1 MSKKN
6 YLLPLMLLLLV
17 FFTSC
22 EETKEAG
29 KYDNWRARNEA
40 VLDSLQNVY
49 DTQPD
54 HGGLQSVAA
63 LTDTSVKL
71 FYKKITSNNEGE
83 IPFYTSSVTA
93 FYRVKLI
100 NGDILGQ
107 NFSGKNPSEFDSPST
122 YLVSS
127 FLGYDMTYGYVDIL
141 QYMRKGER
149 WEVYIPYEVGYGT
162 SEHTN
167 NAMKGGTVSSCP
179 GYSLLIFDVQL
190 EDVTND

>member
-49 DTQPD
+49 DTQPE

-71 FYKKITSNNEGE
+71 FYKKITSHNEGE
-83 IPFYTSSVTA
+83 MPFYTSSVTA

-107 NFSGKNPSEFDSPST
+107 NYSGENPSEFDSPST

-127 FLGYDMTYGYVDIL
+127 FLGYDITYGYVDIL

-149 WEVYIPYEVGYGT
+149 WRVYIPYKLGYGT

-167 NAMKGGTVSSCP
+167 NVMKGGTVSSCP

-190 EDVTND
+190 KDVTND